1 MWILRSR
8 AGKGDDPFKGRNEQ
22 WAEEKPVY
30 YGPAFSSREIMLD
43 SVADSRVYNMITPQ
57 RRGVKFMNALAEK
70 QSIKS
75 SRLLKVGDVSK
86 QTGLGIE
93 TLRFYEKAGILDRPA
108 RTDSGYRLYD
118 PGVLERIAFIK
129 QAQVLGFTLE
139 EIRQL
144 IDHKKAGENPCREV
158 REIVRH
164 RLDELDEKLRQM
176 RKYRNELSKAL
187 KEWDAL
193 GERKGHVCG
202 LIENTRIESATRD
215 KAKIGFGRRR
225 S

>member
-1 MWILRSR
+1 MNSR
-8 AGKGDDPFKGRNEQ
+8 
-22 WAEEKPVY
+22 
-30 YGPAFSSREIMLD
+30 
-43 SVADSRVYNMITPQ
+43 
-57 RRGVKFMNALAEK
+57 AEK
-70 QSIKS
+70 QSVKS
-75 SRLLKVGDVSK
+75 SRLLKIGDVSK

-118 PGVLERIAFIK
+118 AGVLERIAFIK

-176 RKYRNELSKAL
+176 RKYRNELAKAL

-202 LIENTRIESATRD
+202 LIENTHIENETRNNG
-215 KAKIGFGRRR
+215 KTAVGRRR